1 MRIKKGC
8 MFAAA
13 KNGSDVK
20 SEVHKNN
27 GFYIE
32 KKRLNFFFKKDL
44 KSIVGMKKGFYICT
58 R

>member
-13 KNGSDVK
+13 KNGRDAK

-32 KKRLNFFFKKDL
+32 KERLKFFLKK
-44 KSIVGMKKGFYICT
+44 I
-58 R
+58 